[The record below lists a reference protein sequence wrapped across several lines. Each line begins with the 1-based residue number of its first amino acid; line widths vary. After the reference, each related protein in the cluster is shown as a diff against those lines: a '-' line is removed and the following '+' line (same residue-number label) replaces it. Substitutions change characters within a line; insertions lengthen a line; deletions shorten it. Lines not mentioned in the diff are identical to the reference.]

1 MAEKV
6 DKLVDI
12 CNGRSKDKGKCTEY
26 FTPED
31 SHKIQIG
38 LLDILG
44 WFSKWNGT
52 IKRLGN
58 DEDNFLPVQCWDSLQ
73 SLILG
78 LVGLIEVRI
87 INDGQNIFL
96 KQ

>member
-58 DEDNFLPVQCWDSLQ
+58 DKNNFFQ
-73 SLILG
+73 SN
-78 LVGLIEVRI
+78 VGIAYNL
-87 INDGQNIFL
+87 
-96 KQ
+96 